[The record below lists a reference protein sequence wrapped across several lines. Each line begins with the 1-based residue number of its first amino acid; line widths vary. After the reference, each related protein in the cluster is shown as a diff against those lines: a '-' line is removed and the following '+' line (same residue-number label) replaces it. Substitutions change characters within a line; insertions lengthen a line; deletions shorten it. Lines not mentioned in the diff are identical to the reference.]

1 MEDKI
6 FEAFAYALP
15 AMVTGFV
22 AYFILGA
29 FIKQDNNDKK
39 FNALVDKKRES
50 LPIKLQAYERL
61 LLFCERIN
69 PTKLLVRVIPISE
82 DTNSYVQLLIANI
95 EQEYEHNM
103 VQQLYV
109 SEDSWK
115 AIVAA
120 KLTIIA
126 KLRKTSETAK
136 TAKDLRESILI
147 DYSQTENPTQTSIA
161 YLKQEVKK
169 LI

>member
-6 FEAFAYALP
+6 IEGLAYALP
-15 AMVTGFV
+15 ALVTGFV

-29 FIKQDNNDKK
+29 FIKQDNNEKK

-69 PTKLLVRVIPISE
+69 PTKLLIRVNPIGN
-82 DTNSYVQLLIANI
+82 DVNSYLQLLIANI

-115 AIVAA
+115 AIIAA
-120 KLTIIA
+120 KLSIIA
-126 KLRKTSETAK
+126 KLRSTADTSDSAK
-136 TAKDLRESILI
+136 KLRENVLI
-147 DYSQTENPTQTSIA
+147 DYSQNENPTQTSII
-161 YLKQEVKK
+161 YLKQEVRK

>member
-1 MEDKI
+1 MENQI
-6 FEAFAYALP
+6 IEGLAYALP
-15 AMVTGFV
+15 AMVTGGV

-29 FIKQDNNDKK
+29 FIKQDNNEKK
-39 FNALVDKKRES
+39 FNALIEKKRES

-69 PTKLLVRVIPISE
+69 PTKLLIRVAPIG
-82 DTNSYVQLLIANI
+82 DDVNSYLHLLIANI

-109 SEDSWK
+109 SDDSWK
-115 AIVAA
+115 ATVAA
-120 KLTIIA
+120 KLAIIA
-126 KLRKTSETAK
+126 KLRKTAETTE
-136 TAKDLRESILI
+136 TAKDLRESVLV
-147 DYSQTENPTQTSIA
+147 DYSQNENPTQTSIA
-161 YLKQEVKK
+161 YLKQEVKR

>member
-6 FEAFAYALP
+6 IEGLAYALP
-15 AMVTGFV
+15 ALVTGFV

-29 FIKQDNNDKK
+29 FIKQDNNEKK

-69 PTKLLVRVIPISE
+69 PTKLLIRVNPIG
-82 DTNSYVQLLIANI
+82 DDVNSYLQLLIANI

-115 AIVAA
+115 AILAA
-120 KLTIIA
+120 KLSIIA
-126 KLRKTSETAK
+126 KLRSTADNSDS
-136 TAKDLRESILI
+136 AKKLRENVLI
-147 DYSQTENPTQTSIA
+147 DYSQNENPTQTSII
-161 YLKQEVKK
+161 YLKQEVRK

>member
-6 FEAFAYALP
+6 IEGLAYALP
-15 AMVTGFV
+15 ALVTGFV

-29 FIKQDNNDKK
+29 FIKQDNNEKK

-69 PTKLLVRVIPISE
+69 PTKLLIRVNPIG
-82 DTNSYVQLLIANI
+82 DDVNSYLQLLIANI

-115 AIVAA
+115 AILAA
-120 KLTIIA
+120 KLSIIA
-126 KLRKTSETAK
+126 KLRSTADTSDSAK
-136 TAKDLRESILI
+136 KLRENVLI
-147 DYSQTENPTQTSIA
+147 DYSQNENPTQTSII
-161 YLKQEVKK
+161 YLKQEVRK

>member
-6 FEAFAYALP
+6 IEGFAYALP
-15 AMVTGFV
+15 ALVTGFV

-29 FIKQDNNDKK
+29 FIKQDNNEKK
-39 FNALVDKKRES
+39 FNALVEKKRES

-69 PTKLLVRVIPISE
+69 PTKLLIRVSPIG
-82 DTNSYVQLLIANI
+82 DDVNSYLQLLIANI

-115 AIVAA
+115 AILAS
-120 KLTIIA
+120 KLSIIA
-126 KLRKTSETAK
+126 KLRSTAETSDSAK
-136 TAKDLRESILI
+136 KLRENVLI
-147 DYSQTENPTQTSIA
+147 DYSQNENPTQTSII
-161 YLKQEVKK
+161 YLKQEVRK

>member
-6 FEAFAYALP
+6 IEGFAYTLP
-15 AMVTGFV
+15 ALVTGFV

-29 FIKQDNNDKK
+29 FIKQDNNEKK
-39 FNALVDKKRES
+39 FNALVEKKRES

-69 PTKLLVRVIPISE
+69 PTKLLIRVSPIG
-82 DTNSYVQLLIANI
+82 DDVNSYLQLLIANI

-115 AIVAA
+115 AILAS
-120 KLTIIA
+120 KLSIIA
-126 KLRKTSETAK
+126 KLRSTAETSDSAK
-136 TAKDLRESILI
+136 KLRENVLI
-147 DYSQTENPTQTSIA
+147 DYSQNENPTQTSII
-161 YLKQEVKK
+161 YLKQEVRK

>member
-1 MEDKI
+1 METKI
-6 FEAFAYALP
+6 IEGLAYALP
-15 AMVTGFV
+15 ALVTGGV

-29 FIKQDNNDKK
+29 FIKQDNNEKK
-39 FNALVDKKRES
+39 FNALVEKKRES

-69 PTKLLVRVIPISE
+69 PTKLLIRVAPIGDNTS
-82 DTNSYVQLLIANI
+82 NYLQLLLANI

-109 SEDSWK
+109 TEDSWK
-115 AIVAA
+115 AIIAA

-126 KLRKTSETAK
+126 KLRKTAETSD
-136 TAKDLRESILI
+136 TAKDLRENVLI
-147 DYSQTENPTQTSIA
+147 DYSQTENPTQTSIT

>member
-1 MEDKI
+1 
-6 FEAFAYALP
+6 
-15 AMVTGFV
+15 
-22 AYFILGA
+22 
-29 FIKQDNNDKK
+29 
-39 FNALVDKKRES
+39 
-50 LPIKLQAYERL
+50 
-61 LLFCERIN
+61 
-69 PTKLLVRVIPISE
+69 
-82 DTNSYVQLLIANI
+82 
-95 EQEYEHNM
+95 M

>member
-6 FEAFAYALP
+6 IEGFAYALP
-15 AMVTGFV
+15 ALVTGFV

-29 FIKQDNNDKK
+29 FIKQDNNEKK
-39 FNALVDKKRES
+39 FNALVEKKRES

-69 PTKLLVRVIPISE
+69 PTKLLIRVSPIG
-82 DTNSYVQLLIANI
+82 DDVNSYLQLLIANI

-115 AIVAA
+115 AILAA
-120 KLTIIA
+120 KLSIIA
-126 KLRKTSETAK
+126 KLRSTAETSDSAK
-136 TAKDLRESILI
+136 KLRENVLI
-147 DYSQTENPTQTSIA
+147 DYSQNENPTQTSII
-161 YLKQEVKK
+161 YLKQEVRK

>member
-6 FEAFAYALP
+6 IEGLAYALP
-15 AMVTGFV
+15 ALVTGFV

-29 FIKQDNNDKK
+29 FIKQDNNEKK

-69 PTKLLVRVIPISE
+69 PTKLLIRVNPIG
-82 DTNSYVQLLIANI
+82 DDVNSYLQLLIANI

-115 AIVAA
+115 AILAA
-120 KLTIIA
+120 KLAIIA
-126 KLRKTSETAK
+126 KLRSTADTSDSAK
-136 TAKDLRESILI
+136 KLRENVLI
-147 DYSQTENPTQTSIA
+147 DYSQNENPTQTSII
-161 YLKQEVKK
+161 YLKQEVRK

>member
-6 FEAFAYALP
+6 IEGLAYALP
-15 AMVTGFV
+15 AMVTGAV

-29 FIKQDNNDKK
+29 FIKQDNNEKK
-39 FNALVDKKRES
+39 FNALVEKKRES

-69 PTKLLVRVIPISE
+69 PTKLLIRVNPIG
-82 DTNSYVQLLIANI
+82 DNTNSYLQLLIANI

-126 KLRKTSETAK
+126 KLRKTAETAN
-136 TAKDLRESILI
+136 TAKDLRENVLI
-147 DYSQTENPTQTSIA
+147 DYAQNENPTQTSIA